1 MLSILKNSHKPQSAF
16 TLIELIIAVAIVSI
30 LAAIA
35 IPAYQNYIIKTQVS
49 EALGL
54 AYSLKSSMVINLQNG
69 TCFADKATIASISPD
84 VDSIVGKFGT
94 AIITSSVGGL
104 PPCGVRYTFMN
115 TGLSEKLREK
125 VIMMS
130 VGDNTIL
137 INSSATD
144 VEDRYLPQAIK

>member
-16 TLIELIIAVAIVSI
+16 TLIELIITVAIVSI

-35 IPAYQNYIIKTQVS
+35 VPAYQNYIIKTQVS

-69 TCFADKATIASISPD
+69 TCFADKATIASTSPE

-94 AIITSSVGGL
+94 AIITSSVDGL

-115 TGLSEKLREK
+115 TELSEKLRGR
-125 VIMMS
+125 VIVMN
-130 VGDNTIL
+130 VGDNSIL
-137 INSSATD
+137 INSAATD

>member
-1 MLSILKNSHKPQSAF
+1 MFSIIKNSHKPQSAF

-35 IPAYQNYIIKTQVS
+35 VPAYQNYIIKTQVS

-54 AYSLKSSMVINLQNG
+54 AYGLKSSIVINLQNG
-69 TCFADKATIASISPD
+69 TCFADKATEASTVPD
-84 VDSIVGKFGT
+84 VDSTVGKFGT
-94 AIITSSVGGL
+94 AVIISSAGGL
-104 PPCGVRYTFMN
+104 PPCGVRYTFIN

-125 VIMMS
+125 VIVMN
-130 VGDNTIL
+130 VDDNSIL

-144 VEDRYLPQAIK
+144 VEDRYLPQSIK